1 MNVTL
6 IITIAILALCAFAA
20 YKKGFVQAVFSTCS
34 LLAALILTIWLN
46 PIVSKQLQNND
57 DIMGFFKEKIQ
68 TVMNLAEVEA
78 EYVDSTK
85 EEFVEALN
93 LPDIFVK
100 MLEKGMGDYMQDS
113 AVSVAEISDKIAESI
128 AGVIITAISFLVL
141 FIVLDIVIHFVGKLL
156 DWITELPLLKQV
168 NEIFGL
174 LLGLVEGLLIVWVL
188 CILLTAFTG
197 TEFGQ
202 TILKQINDNSFL
214 SLIYNNNFLLHFI
227 TSSVTKFL
235 K

>member
-1 MNVTL
+1 MNITL
-6 IITIAILALCAFAA
+6 IITIVILVLCAFAA

-34 LLAALILTIWLN
+34 LVAALILTIWLN
-46 PIVSKQLQNND
+46 PIVSKNLQSND
-57 DIMGFFKEKIQ
+57 DIMGFFKEKTQ
-68 TVMNLAEVEA
+68 VVMKLAEVEA
-78 EYVDSTK
+78 EHSTSSN

-100 MLEKGMGDYMQDS
+100 MLDKGMGDYIEDS
-113 AVSVAEISDKIAESI
+113 TVTIAEVSDKIAESI

-141 FIVLDIVIHFVGKLL
+141 FIALDIVIHIVGKLM

-174 LLGLVEGLLIVWVL
+174 LLGLVEGLLIIWVL

-202 TILKQINDNSFL
+202 TILKQINGSSFL
-214 SLIYNNNFLLHFI
+214 SLIYNNNLLLHFI
-227 TSSVTKFL
+227 TSSVAKFL
-235 K
+235 